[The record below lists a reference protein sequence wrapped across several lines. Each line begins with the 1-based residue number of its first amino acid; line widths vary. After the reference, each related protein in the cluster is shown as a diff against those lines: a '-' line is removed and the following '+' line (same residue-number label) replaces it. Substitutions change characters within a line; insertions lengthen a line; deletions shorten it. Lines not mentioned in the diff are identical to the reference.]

1 MASFLLKVLF
11 ALSML
16 VLHTQ
21 VRIHAFMS
29 SSHVKCIER
38 ERESLLNFKQGL
50 TDRSGMLS
58 TWRDDDSNRD
68 CCKWSGIQCHNETG
82 DVRILDLRG
91 SKIHFLTGSISLT
104 SLIDLTNMEYLDLSN
119 NFDYSRT
126 HLPQH
131 MGSFKKLRYL
141 NLSNVYFYG
150 RIPYELGNLS
160 KLQYLDLKGNS
171 LAGAIPSQL
180 GKLASLQYLDLSD
193 NYYLQGEIPYQ
204 LGKLSQLKYLNF
216 GFTLLSGAIPF
227 KVGNLPLLHSL
238 RLGGNFDLTVNG
250 AKWLS
255 SLSSLTTL
263 GLDSLTNLAY
273 SRHWLQMISELIT
286 NLRELSLVR
295 CNLLD
300 NNVSSFF
307 PSHTNLSTS
316 LSILDLSG
324 NMLTSS
330 TLQLLVNHSHNL
342 QELYFRENNVFSFP
356 YYLNFPSLLVLDL
369 SVNNL
374 ISSTILGNFN
384 FSSTLQELYLVQ
396 CNLADENFLVPSAS
410 IGKSSTSLVTL
421 DLSFNAL
428 KSTTI
433 FHLISNFTTNLHAL
447 SLNGNLLEGPIPD
460 GFGKAMSSLEVV
472 SLSYNKLHGQIPA
485 SLGNIYTLQELH
497 LRSNNLSGKISGLI
511 RNSSML
517 SYLRLLDVSSNRL
530 TGEIPESIGLLYEL
544 EILHL
549 RENNFESDIYEFYF
563 TNLSKLMDLELSHNS
578 LSLKFST
585 TWIPPFQLFN
595 LELASC
601 KLGPSFPN
609 WLLNQ
614 TSLSFLDIS
623 DAEIDDY
630 VPVWFWNKLQSIS
643 TLNMSYNSL
652 KGIIPNLPIK
662 LTKADRNT
670 VILNS
675 NQLEGGVPT
684 FLSQVGSLDLSQNM
698 ISDLDAFVCG
708 KGATANINVLDLS
721 KNQITGQLPDCWER
735 LSSLE
740 FLDLTNNNLFGKIPK
755 SMGDLVNLGGL
766 LLRNNSLTGELP
778 LTLKNYSHLET
789 LDLSENLFPGLIPS
803 WIGDSLQHLKIL
815 SLRSNRF
822 FGSVPVHLCKLRKI
836 LVLDLSR
843 NYLSKEIPTCLSN
856 FTAMMDRTVVN
867 RAEIVEGTHDS
878 NVLLMW
884 KGNERLFLNPE
895 YLLKSIDLSSNDLS
909 GEIPKEVTELLGLV
923 SLNISRNNLDGEI
936 PFDIGNL
943 NSLEFL
949 DLSRNHLHGKVPS
962 SLDKIDRLAVLN
974 LSNNDLNGRIP
985 WGRQLQTFDA
995 SSFGG
1000 NLGLC
1005 GEQLNKS
1012 CPGDNTTA
1020 LPQGAEVDNED
1031 DENSIFYGALYM
1043 SLGLGFFIGFWSLL
1057 GTVLLWQPW
1066 RIVYIRVL
1074 NRLTDYILVGVELN
1088 VAKCNKWF
1096 KG

>member
-1 MASFLLKVLF
+1 MASFILKVLF
-11 ALSML
+11 ALSIL
-16 VLHTQ
+16 FLHTQ
-21 VRIHAFMS
+21 VPIHAFISS

-38 ERESLLNFKQGL
+38 ERQSLLNFKQGL
-50 TDRSGMLS
+50 IDRSGMLS

-68 CCKWSGIQCHNETG
+68 CCKWRGIQCNNETG

-104 SLIDLTNMEYLDLSN
+104 SLIDLKNMEYLDLSN

-126 HLPQH
+126 QLPQQ
-131 MGSFKKLRYL
+131 MDSFKKLRYL
-141 NLSNVYFYG
+141 NLSKVNFYG
-150 RIPYELGNLS
+150 GIPYKLGNLS

-171 LAGAIPSQL
+171 LNGAIPYQL

-204 LGKLSQLKYLNF
+204 LGNLSKLQYLSF

-227 KVGNLPLLHSL
+227 KVGNLPLLHTL
-238 RLGGNFDLTVNG
+238 KLGGNFDLTVNG
-250 AKWLS
+250 EKWLS
-255 SLSSLTTL
+255 SLSLLTTL

-273 SRHWLQMISELIT
+273 SGHWLQMISELIS
-286 NLRELSLVR
+286 NLRELSLIR
-295 CNLLD
+295 CSLSD
-300 NNVSSFF
+300 KDVSSLF
-307 PSHTNLSTS
+307 PSHSNLSTS

-330 TLQLLVNHSHNL
+330 TFQLLVNHSHNL

-356 YYLNFPSLLVLDL
+356 YYLNFPSLMVLDL
-369 SVNNL
+369 SVNTL
-374 ISSTILGNFN
+374 ISSTIQGNFN
-384 FSSTLQELYLVQ
+384 FSSTLQELYLVD
-396 CNLADENFLVPSAS
+396 CSLADENFLVPSAS
-410 IGKSSTSLVTL
+410 MGKSSTSLVTL

-428 KSTTI
+428 KSSTI
-433 FHLISNFTTNLHAL
+433 LQLISNFTTNLHAL

-460 GFGKAMSSLEVV
+460 GFGKAMNSLEVL
-472 SLSYNKLHGQIPA
+472 SLSYNKLHGQIPT
-485 SLGNIYTLQELH
+485 SLGNICTLQELH
-497 LRSNNLSGKISGLI
+497 LRSNNLTGKISSLI
-511 RNSSML
+511 ENSSLL
-517 SYLRLLDVSSNRL
+517 SSLRILDLSNNRL
-530 TGEIPESIGLLYEL
+530 TGEIPKSIELLYEL

-549 RENNFESDIYEFYF
+549 RENNLEGDIYEFYF
-563 TNLSKLMDLELSHNS
+563 TNLSKLMDIDLSHNS

-601 KLGPSFPN
+601 KLGPSFPS
-609 WLLNQ
+609 WLLTQ
-614 TSLSFLDIS
+614 SRLSFVDIS

-630 VPVWFWNKLQSIS
+630 VPDWFWNKLQSIS

-675 NQLEGGVPT
+675 NQLEGGVPA

-721 KNQITGQLPDCWER
+721 NNQIKGQLPNCWEH

-740 FLDLTNNNLFGKIPK
+740 FLDLSNNDLSGKIPK
-755 SMGDLVNLGGL
+755 SMGALVNLGAL

-778 LTLKNYSHLET
+778 QTLNNYTHLET
-789 LDLSENLFPGLIPS
+789 LDLSENLIPGLIPS
-803 WIGDSLQHLKIL
+803 WIGDSLQQLKIL

-822 FGSVPVHLCKLRKI
+822 FGSVPVHLCQLRKI

-843 NYLSKEIPTCLSN
+843 NNLSKGIPTCLSN
-856 FTAMMDRTVVN
+856 FTAMMDRTVVK
-867 RAEIVEGTHDS
+867 RSEITEGTYDS

-884 KGNERLFLNPE
+884 KGQERVFLNPE
-895 YLLKSIDLSSNDLS
+895 YLLKSIDLSSNDLT
-909 GEIPKEVTELLGLV
+909 GEIPKEVTKLLGLV
-923 SLNISRNNLDGEI
+923 SLNISRNKLDGEI
-936 PFDIGNL
+936 PYDIGNL

-949 DLSRNHLHGKVPS
+949 DLLRNHLYGKIPS
-962 SLDKIDRLAVLN
+962 SLSKIDRLAVLN
-974 LSNNDLNGRIP
+974 LSNNDLNGKNP
-985 WGRQLQTFDA
+985 WGRQLQTFDG
-995 SSFGG
+995 SSFRG

-1012 CPGDNTTA
+1012 CPGDSTTA
-1020 LPQGAEVDNED
+1020 MPQGAAEVDDEE
-1031 DENSIFYGALYM
+1031 DENSIFYGALCM

-1057 GTVLLWQPW
+1057 GTILLWQPW
-1066 RIVYIRVL
+1066 RIAYMRVL
-1074 NRLTDYILVGVELN
+1074 NRVTDYIYL
-1088 VAKCNKWF
+1088 
-1096 KG
+1096 